1 MSCQLMI
8 GVTSL
13 AYESI
18 IELLLCP
25 WHDSF
30 IMHQSQFHILLRCD
44 KWNLF
49 LQSCNS
55 FKF

>member
-1 MSCQLMI
+1 MI

-25 WHDSF
+25 WHVSF
-30 IMHQSQFHILLRCD
+30 IMHQSQFHTLLRCD

-49 LQSCNS
+49 LQSCDS